1 MKEAAL
7 IKAKTRTF
15 EMFDTDNNNI
25 LTKSELDSQNYSMG
39 IGKNPIETKSD
50 QIALLLEQSDKNRD
64 GVISKEEF
72 TKPIVKK

>member
-25 LTKSELDSQNYSMG
+25 LTKSELDSQNYSMS
-39 IGKNPIETKSD
+39 IGKNPIEMKSD
-50 QIALLLEQSDKNRD
+50 QIALLLKQFDKNND

-72 TKPIVKK
+72 TKSIVKK